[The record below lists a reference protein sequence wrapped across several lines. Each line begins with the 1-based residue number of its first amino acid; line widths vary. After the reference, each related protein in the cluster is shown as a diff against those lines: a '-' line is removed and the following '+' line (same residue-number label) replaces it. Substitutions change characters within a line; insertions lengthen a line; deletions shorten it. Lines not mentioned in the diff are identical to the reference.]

1 MKLGAHVL
9 HGRKR
14 PANTRPHDVVIHVLP
29 PFSFAFPFICTFSFS
44 FTFFFL
50 TFQSKHDRAL
60 RERRAQAPY
69 FRGMARPAR
78 ACVASFL
85 SFF

>member
-14 PANTRPHDVVIHVLP
+14 PASTRPQDVVIHVPP
-29 PFSFAFPFICTFSFS
+29 PFSFAFPFFVLSLFLLLSF
-44 FTFFFL
+44 F

-60 RERRAQAPY
+60 RERRAQVPH
-69 FRGMARPAR
+69 FRGMARSAR

-85 SFF
+85 SFFF